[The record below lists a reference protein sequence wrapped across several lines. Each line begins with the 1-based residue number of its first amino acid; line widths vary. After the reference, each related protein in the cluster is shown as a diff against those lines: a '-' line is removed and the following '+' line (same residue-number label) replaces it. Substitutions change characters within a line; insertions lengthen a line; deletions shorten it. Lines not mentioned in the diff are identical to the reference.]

1 MADYYI
7 GPELERELQHF
18 ISEKWAT
25 KKVKMY
31 WKKGRWQSRCWLK
44 IPTVLPNSYIHYEY
58 SVGYGAN
65 RDWEGTLC
73 LHFEGQY
80 AKSDYASI
88 WNYVRKESNLEYQT
102 EGNWRRMFVLA
113 SHIKSLNELKK
124 ALSENIA
131 RFDAILDKCKE
142 QYDLDTTDV
151 TSEEYKSVLSFKE
164 LEGSAAPVCLLK
176 LSLSEVFNANLV
188 IPDYQRAYCWEDKH
202 VVALWNNLK
211 EIPKGFPY
219 HLGTLILQRKK
230 ENGKE
235 LYNIIDGQ
243 QRLVTLTLI
252 LRELRYKGQMPLLK
266 QSFQSDEAVQHIGNN
281 KAVILELVNKCTNK
295 RDLLEVLSN
304 NINFSV
310 LVVNDSNLDLAY
322 TFFSNQNSKGV
333 PLTDYDLLKAHHLRY
348 INFEAQAE
356 HLAKQWDRLTMES
369 ADRSDQPL
377 EQTLGY
383 HLFRLRKWMRKK
395 DFDETAKYRV
405 KEEYVAAPIM
415 MSIPAFGEQF
425 YYYEKIQGG
434 AHFFAYTQ
442 KFVEQYKIFLTLP
455 QVSRLRDMDEEH
467 KRYASVIETLLFGY
481 YLKFGSQYLSE
492 ALFCIAG
499 IMAQH
504 RYQTGRAFTYKI
516 LEYAKDSEIIMMIDQ
531 ASSPTFFFA
540 EALPYIKISGE
551 SVEGGVRLR
560 FYDGLRNLFSALN
573 DFTDN
578 TIIERK
584 NHEYN

>member
-7 GPELERELQHF
+7 TPWLGDEIQSFVSKRWPDKKIEVNCEERSWQTSRWLQ
-18 ISEKWAT
+18 IRT
-25 KKVKMY
+25 ILPT
-31 WKKGRWQSRCWLK
+31 RC
-44 IPTVLPNSYIHYEY
+44 IHYEY
-58 SVGYGAN
+58 CIGYGAN
-65 RDWEGTLC
+65 GDWEGTLY

-80 AKSDYASI
+80 AKSEFASI
-88 WNYVRKESNLEYQT
+88 WNFVRKESNLEYQT
-102 EGNWRRMFVLA
+102 DGNWRRVFVLA
-113 SHIKSLNELKK
+113 SHIDSLDKLEQ
-124 ALSENIA
+124 ALSDNIS
-131 RFDAILDKCKE
+131 RFDAILEKCEE
-142 QYDLDTTDV
+142 QYNLDTMDV
-151 TSEEYKSVLSFKE
+151 TSEEYKSVLSFKD
-164 LEGSAAPVCLLK
+164 LEGSTEPVCLLH
-176 LSLSEVFNANLV
+176 LSLGEVFNANLV
-188 IPDYQRAYCWEDKH
+188 IPDYQRTYCWEDKH
-202 VVALWNNLK
+202 VVALWNNLR
-211 EIPKGFPY
+211 EIPRDFPY
-219 HLGTLILQRKK
+219 HLGTLILQRKQK
-230 ENGKE
+230 DGKE
-235 LYNIIDGQ
+235 QYNIIDGQ

-266 QSFQSDEAVQHIGNN
+266 QSFMSEEAVRHIENN

-295 RDLLEVLSN
+295 PELLEVLSN

-348 INFEAQAE
+348 INLEAQAE

-369 ADRSDQPL
+369 AELSDQPL

-395 DFDETAKYRV
+395 DFDETSKYRV

-442 KFVEQYKIFLTLP
+442 KFVEQYKIFLNLP
-455 QVSRLRDMDEEH
+455 QVSRLRDMADEH

-551 SVEGGVRLR
+551 SVEDGVRLR
-560 FYDGLRNLFSALN
+560 FYDALRNIFSALN
-573 DFTDN
+573 DFTDS

-584 NHEYN
+584 KHVLS